1 MPLRK
6 MQNTIYPCKH
16 LFTASYL
23 AVFCLIP
30 SASVILLY
38 SASCALSAHQQN
50 KYAVFQGSGA
60 AALAGC
66 SFLPS
71 IKCC

>member
-23 AVFCLIP
+23 AVF
-30 SASVILLY
+30 
-38 SASCALSAHQQN
+38 
-50 KYAVFQGSGA
+50 
-60 AALAGC
+60 
-66 SFLPS
+66 FLPLFPPQLS
-71 IKCC
+71 LFCFILQLVH

>member
-23 AVFCLIP
+23 AVFLPLFPPQLSLFCF
-30 SASVILLY
+30 ILQLV
-38 SASCALSAHQQN
+38 H
-50 KYAVFQGSGA
+50 
-60 AALAGC
+60 
-66 SFLPS
+66 
-71 IKCC
+71 

>member
-23 AVFCLIP
+23 AVFLPLFPHQLAEFCFIP
-30 SASVILLY
+30 QV
-38 SASCALSAHQQN
+38 AH
-50 KYAVFQGSGA
+50 
-60 AALAGC
+60 
-66 SFLPS
+66 
-71 IKCC
+71 

>member
-23 AVFCLIP
+23 AVF
-30 SASVILLY
+30 
-38 SASCALSAHQQN
+38 
-50 KYAVFQGSGA
+50 
-60 AALAGC
+60 
-66 SFLPS
+66 FLPLFPHQLAEFCF
-71 IKCC
+71 IPPVAH

>member
-23 AVFCLIP
+23 AVFFAAIP
-30 SASVILLY
+30 ASAIAILFY
-38 SASCALSAHQQN
+38 SAICPLNVH
-50 KYAVFQGSGA
+50 
-60 AALAGC
+60 
-66 SFLPS
+66 
-71 IKCC
+71 

>member
-23 AVFCLIP
+23 AVFFAAIP
-30 SASVILLY
+30 ASASGILLY
-38 SASCALSAHQQN
+38 SANCALSAH
-50 KYAVFQGSGA
+50 
-60 AALAGC
+60 
-66 SFLPS
+66 PTE
-71 IKCC
+71 